1 MVISRDSNLIRERE
15 RAPSKLVRGNVFDE
29 AVNERMI
36 SAGVNDT
43 MKGMSF
49 IPRSSF

>member
-1 MVISRDSNLIRERE
+1 MIYHAENLIRERE
-15 RAPSKLVRGNVFDE
+15 RATSKLIRLNVFEE
-29 AVNERMI
+29 AVNERRI